1 MVRHHSVIS
10 TMLKCCI
17 CMGIIGVG
25 WIFIGF
31 SLAFGDDAGG
41 GGFVGNPWTYLWF
54 RNVGT
59 APNANYAATIPFCIY
74 AMFQL
79 KFAVITP
86 ALSVSGYIERIR
98 FAPFI
103 VYIILYMMV
112 IYSFVA
118 HWVWSPNGFLHVWGV
133 KDFAGGS
140 VVHMTSGWSAL
151 ATSIVIGRREAKR
164 RGEEIHPNTIPFVI
178 LGTGMLWFGWFGF
191 NAGSELAAD
200 QNACNAFMNT
210 NTATAAAMLMWN
222 FLEGATGHK
231 PSAVGACVGAVVG
244 LVIITPAC
252 GYINVGQSLFFGGF
266 GACVCYTAVWLMHK
280 TKIDDGLDS
289 FATHGVGGTVG
300 CILTGAFNTQGPNYG
315 TWQYFGYFWASIVI
329 IAAWSFFWSF
339 TLMYVIGLF
348 TRLRVTPEEEDYG
361 LDDSQHGESMYR
373 GTPLGESI
381 YNSQYNKSV
390 YNKGSEEGGSEGP
403 KVEYPIYQED
413 FDNAHNAHMPGA
425 DPHPTPAVAPSP
437 GTNLYY

>member
-1 MVRHHSVIS
+1 
-10 TMLKCCI
+10 
-17 CMGIIGVG
+17 
-25 WIFIGF
+25 
-31 SLAFGDDAGG
+31 
-41 GGFVGNPWTYLWF
+41 
-54 RNVGT
+54 
-59 APNANYAATIPFCIY
+59 
-74 AMFQL
+74 
-79 KFAVITP
+79 
-86 ALSVSGYIERIR
+86 
-98 FAPFI
+98 
-103 VYIILYMMV
+103 
-112 IYSFVA
+112 
-118 HWVWSPNGFLHVWGV
+118 
-133 KDFAGGS
+133 
-140 VVHMTSGWSAL
+140 
-151 ATSIVIGRREAKR
+151 
-164 RGEEIHPNTIPFVI
+164 
-178 LGTGMLWFGWFGF
+178 
-191 NAGSELAAD
+191 
-200 QNACNAFMNT
+200 
-210 NTATAAAMLMWN
+210 
-222 FLEGATGHK
+222 
-231 PSAVGACVGAVVG
+231 
-244 LVIITPAC
+244 
-252 GYINVGQSLFFGGF
+252 
-266 GACVCYTAVWLMHK
+266 
-280 TKIDDGLDS
+280 
-289 FATHGVGGTVG
+289 VGGTVG